1 MVLTDINM
9 TEMEDIILLNEIH
22 EVDQTMKAVVLSAYS
37 GIKNIITAM
46 KFGAFNF
53 LPKPINSRI
62 LQQPLMKN

>member
-9 TEMEDIILLNEIH
+9 TEREDLTLLNEIH
-22 EVDQTMKAVVLSAYS
+22 EVDETMKAVVLSAYS
-37 GIKNIITAM
+37 DIKNIIAAM

-62 LQQPLMKN
+62 SQQRLIKN